1 MYGVEF
7 SLWVR
12 VASMHFEGTAARWLQ
27 SVEHWVKYAGWA
39 EFCARIHDHFGQDQ
53 HDTLIHQLFHIRQ
66 VGTVV
71 EYVEQFSALVDQLA
85 PYESDSNPLY
95 YAMRFVDGLRDEIRS
110 MVMIQCPATL
120 ESACALAL
128 VQEAE
133 DSVKKKEYIRYEPSS
148 NRMAH
153 KFAYLLP
160 PPPKVDK
167 PGGAFGAN
175 DRCTIEA
182 TRANSVDDKVHALK
196 QHRRARGLCYRCAE
210 RWTYGHQ
217 CASTV
222 QLHVIQELWELL
234 PEEDQLSV
242 GSVEDVNAQL
252 CMCLSAAVMAGTN
265 SAKSMRL
272 LGSMQGKEILI
283 LVDSGSSHTFVSTML
298 VGGFQGISKLSV
310 PISV

>member
-1 MYGVEF
+1 
-7 SLWVR
+7 
-12 VASMHFEGTAARWLQ
+12 
-27 SVEHWVKYAGWA
+27 
-39 EFCARIHDHFGQDQ
+39 
-53 HDTLIHQLFHIRQ
+53 
-66 VGTVV
+66 VGTVT
-71 EYVEQFSALVDQLA
+71 EYVEQFSAPVNQLA
-85 PYESDSNPLY
+85 PYETNSNPLY
-95 YAMRFVDGLRDEIRS
+95 YDMRFVDGLCDGIRS
-110 MVMIQCPATL
+110 MVMIQRPATL
-120 ESACALAL
+120 ESVCVLAL
-128 VQEAE
+128 VQEEAG
-133 DSVKKKEYIRYEPSS
+133 DYVKKKEYMRYEPSS

-153 KFAYLLP
+153 KSAYPLP

-175 DRCTIEA
+175 DRHTIEVA
-182 TRANSVDDKVHALK
+182 RANSVDDKVRALK
-196 QHRRARGLCYRCAE
+196 QYCRACGLCYHCAE

-242 GSVEDVNAQL
+242 GSAEDVNAQL
-252 CMCLSAAVMAGTN
+252 CMCLSATAMPGTN

-298 VGGFQGISKLSV
+298 AGGFQGISMLL